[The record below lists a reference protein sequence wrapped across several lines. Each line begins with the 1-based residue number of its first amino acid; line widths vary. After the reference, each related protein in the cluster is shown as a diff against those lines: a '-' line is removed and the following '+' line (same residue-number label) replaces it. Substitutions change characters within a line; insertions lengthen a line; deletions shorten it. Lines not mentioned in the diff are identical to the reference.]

1 MSTQFLQDDNKNNA
15 ERMKLLLFGTG
26 DYYRKYIKWFDP
38 ENIVALV
45 DNDRSK
51 TGTIIDGH
59 VVVTPDKAVKL
70 QFDRIVVLSVHEK
83 EIRSQLI
90 NLGVPDGRIIAC
102 AQLFRHP
109 ELIKKKL
116 PVCFFSSEREFD
128 TSIDLF
134 NKADAIIAMSY
145 DLNLNGASLAL
156 YNAVLCLKESG
167 YSVLVAAWEDG
178 PLRERYAQNRIPV
191 IVDPNLEL
199 RTAKEICWLHGF
211 RMVICNS
218 LMYYYFL
225 YDRDMDVKYL
235 WWLHDP
241 GIFYENLDKEILE
254 NIPKDNLYVYA
265 AGKIAGDAV
274 EKYVYGV
281 KARQLLYG
289 IQDVPVHRRKR
300 NKILEFAVIANV
312 QRYKGQDIL
321 IEALKELSTKELSK
335 IHISIIGNQN
345 SAFALDLKERS
356 VSLAGTVSFIP
367 PVSREKV
374 NKIFDSLDVLIV
386 PSRVDTMSLTAGEA
400 MQHHVVSIVS
410 DAAGISDYITNEID
424 SLVFRSEDPTA
435 LAEKIRWCILHQ
447 DQLAEMGDRARE
459 IYNRCFTMD
468 IFHKNLISVVKEVF
482 SE

>member
-1 MSTQFLQDDNKNNA
+1 M
-15 ERMKLLLFGTG
+15 
-26 DYYRKYIKWFDP
+26 
-38 ENIVALV
+38 
-45 DNDRSK
+45 
-51 TGTIIDGH
+51 
-59 VVVTPDKAVKL
+59 
-70 QFDRIVVLSVHEK
+70 
-83 EIRSQLI
+83 
-90 NLGVPDGRIIAC
+90 
-102 AQLFRHP
+102 
-109 ELIKKKL
+109 
-116 PVCFFSSEREFD
+116 
-128 TSIDLF
+128 
-134 NKADAIIAMSY
+134 
-145 DLNLNGASLAL
+145 
-156 YNAVLCLKESG
+156 
-167 YSVLVAAWEDG
+167 
-178 PLRERYAQNRIPV
+178 
-191 IVDPNLEL
+191 
-199 RTAKEICWLHGF
+199 
-211 RMVICNS
+211 
-218 LMYYYFL
+218 
-225 YDRDMDVKYL
+225 KYL

-241 GIFYENLDKEILE
+241 GIFYENLDKEILG

-289 IQDVPVHRRKR
+289 IQDVPVHKKKR
-300 NKILEFAVIANV
+300 NKLLEFAVIANV

-410 DAAGISDYITNEID
+410 SAAGISDYITNGED
-424 SLVFRSEDPTA
+424 GLVFRSEDPVS

-447 DQLAEMGDRARE
+447 DQLAVMGDQARE

-468 IFHKNLISVVKEVF
+468 IFHKNLISAVKEVF